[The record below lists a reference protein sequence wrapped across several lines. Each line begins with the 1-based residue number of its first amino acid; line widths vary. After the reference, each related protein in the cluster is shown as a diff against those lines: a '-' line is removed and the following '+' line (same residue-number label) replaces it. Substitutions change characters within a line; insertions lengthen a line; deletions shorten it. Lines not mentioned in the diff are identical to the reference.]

1 MYLYAR
7 LALCLVMSSHENA
20 DAVLLALSRFGAPLH
35 NLTKDDLFKDG
46 TFLQGHSGDT
56 IINVILSCLPT
67 DLLNY
72 AWPRFAPSG
81 CEP

>member
-7 LALCLVMSSHENA
+7 LALCWVMSSHENA

-46 TFLQGHSGDT
+46 TFFYKDIPGTPYLF
-56 IINVILSCLPT
+56 NFVLPT
-67 DLLNY
+67 DRS
-72 AWPRFAPSG
+72 AK
-81 CEP
+81 

>member
-7 LALCLVMSSHENA
+7 LALCWVMSSHENA

-46 TFLQGHSGDT
+46 TFFARTFRGHH
-56 IINVILSCLPT
+56 IYLILSCLLT
-67 DLLNY
+67 DLLNNV
-72 AWPRFAPSG
+72 WPRITPSG
-81 CEP
+81 SEP